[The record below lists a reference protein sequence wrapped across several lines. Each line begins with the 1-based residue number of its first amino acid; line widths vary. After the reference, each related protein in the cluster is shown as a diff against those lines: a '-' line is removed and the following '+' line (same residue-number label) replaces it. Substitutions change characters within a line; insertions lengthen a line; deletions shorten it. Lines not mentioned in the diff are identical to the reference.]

1 MNVKALVA
9 FAIVVLAV
17 CFSAFRVGIVVASET
32 IRIRTDGSI
41 SPLGAPLSTV
51 DNVTYTLSDDVGSIF
66 LERDN
71 VVLDGVGHSVQGRGI
86 GRGGT
91 GVYLNGRSNVEIRN
105 LKIEAFDVGLFLNGS
120 CDVLVTKNLI
130 VGNEYGIQLFCSSE
144 NMISEND
151 IFGNSFGIGFAD
163 QSENNTVFGNAIW
176 SNYDGFWL
184 RHSSNNTIFAND
196 IVRNDMYSLA
206 FYYSSDNSVYNNNLT
221 SNQQIYCDG
230 SANAWDDGYPSGG
243 NYWSGFVGADSNQD
257 GIIDCAYVLDANNTD
272 NYPLAGAFLF
282 YEYSNSTP
290 SLLVTLVS
298 NSTVSEFTISVSPD
312 NLEQSMIR
320 FNVTAEGVS
329 GFCRV
334 CIPAALMNGTYHVIV
349 DGAESYCVNYSIGD
363 STVERWIYFAYR
375 GSSYQITIVP
385 EFPYLIILPL
395 FTAMTLMA
403 VRLHQRKQLARAS
416 IAVS

>member
-9 FAIVVLAV
+9 LLIVLSVM
-17 CFSAFRVGIVVASET
+17 CFSDFRVKTVVAGNM

-41 SPLGAPLSTV
+41 SPLGTPLSTV

-71 VVLDGVGHSVQGRGI
+71 IILDGAGHSVQGRGI
-86 GRGGT
+86 GSGT
-91 GVYLNGRSNVEIRN
+91 GIYLNGRSNVEIRN
-105 LKIEAFDVGLFLNGS
+105 LKIEAFDVGLLLNGS

-130 VGNEYGIQLFCSSE
+130 VDNEYGIQLFYSSE

-151 IFGNSFGIGFAD
+151 IFGNSFGVGFAD
-163 QSENNTVFGNAIW
+163 QSENNTVFGNAIR

-184 RHSSNNTIFAND
+184 RHSSNNTIFANGM
-196 IVRNDMYSLA
+196 IGNDMYSLA
-206 FYYSSDNSVYNNNLT
+206 FYYSSDNSVYDNNLT

-243 NYWSGFVGADSNQD
+243 NYWSDFVGVDSNQD
-257 GIIDCAYVLDANNTD
+257 GIIDCACVLDANNTD
-272 NYPLAGAFLF
+272 NYPLAGSFLF
-282 YEYSNSTP
+282 YSFSNSTP

-298 NSTVSEFTISVSPD
+298 NSTVSDFTISVSPD
-312 NLEQSMIR
+312 NPEQSMIR
-320 FNVTAEGVS
+320 FNVTAEGGS

-349 DGAESYCVNYSIGD
+349 DGEEPYYVNYSVAG
-363 STVERWIYFAYR
+363 STVERWIYFAYP
-375 GSSYQITIVP
+375 GSSHQITIVP
-385 EFPYLIILPL
+385 EFSCLIILPL
-395 FTAMTLMA
+395 FTAMTLLA
-403 VRLHQRKQLARAS
+403 VRPRQRKQLARAS
-416 IAVS
+416 SVVS